1 MSIPKH
7 PTVDDVDNDSELEES
22 KTDEDGANIILALR

>member
-7 PTVDDVDNDSELEES
+7 PTVDDVDNDYEQEEL
-22 KTDEDGANIILALR
+22 KMDEDGANIILALR